1 MEAFVEHHTIK
12 VVKLGLQSRVWL
24 QSPHLNHGAVTPY
37 QDTASWGRQGTRRK
51 FQLCQGR
58 TEISVFYGSWCCSW
72 ETCPWTSPSPDHTL
86 SFSSLI
92 LQFKKEKKKC
102 NSTFWGKWRHE
113 RRDLF
118 STFLLFLKN
127 HVFLRVV
134 WLRRVLVAVCRMA
147 VLQHVGSRP
156 LTRNWIQDPC
166 IGSTKS

>member
-92 LQFKKEKKKC
+92 LQFKKEKKKMQF
-102 NSTFWGKWRHE
+102 NILRKMKAWEKRPFLNFFS
-113 RRDLF
+113 LF
-118 STFLLFLKN
+118 KK
-127 HVFLRVV
+127 
-134 WLRRVLVAVCRMA
+134 
-147 VLQHVGSRP
+147 
-156 LTRNWIQDPC
+156 PC
-166 IGSTKS
+166 IFTCCLAPLGLSRCVQDGCVAACGI